1 MATQYFIGVDVGT
14 ASVRAALVDIT
25 GKVLTTATKEIKIW
39 NPQPNFY
46 QQSSTNIWEAVVYT
60 VKMVCGTQKVD
71 AGSVKGIGFDAT
83 CSLVVAD
90 QDGRPLSVCPK
101 GEQECDIIMWMDHR
115 AGEEADFINAT
126 KHDILKYYGGGISL
140 EMEPPKLLWLKKH
153 LRSQCWEKLGH
164 AFDLCDF
171 VTWRA
176 TGSLTR
182 SVCSTVAK
190 WTYTKDTGFDTDF
203 FKMIGLGELSENKF
217 CKIGENV
224 KPQGRPCLD
233 GLCGQAAR
241 ELGLKPGTVV
251 SVGILDAHSATIG
264 CLGCKPKGKD
274 VPQLTH
280 RLAMI
285 SGTSTCHMLLSEE
298 AIFVPGVWGPN
309 WSTIIPGMW
318 SAEGGQSAAG
328 KLIDY
333 VIETHAAYQE
343 ALAEAEKKNMHIS
356 DYLYEV
362 LKAEAGRLSQ
372 SKVSTLTEHLHVWP
386 DFHGNRSPL
395 ADHTL
400 TVVWA
405 NPAVRCGQSGPT
417 VPSHSPVTG
426 WLPVVVPD
434 EKESVLLGSAILAA
448 SAAGLHSSIQEC
460 MEHMSGPAEITQ
472 PDLTVKEFY
481 DRKFTVFLQMY
492 QDQRKYKSIMA
503 GGKVQ

>member
-101 GEQECDIIMWMDHR
+101 
-115 AGEEADFINAT
+115 EEADFINAT

-140 EMEPPKLLWLKKH
+140 EMEPPKLLWLKKV
-153 LRSQCWEKLGH
+153 L
-164 AFDLCDF
+164 
-171 VTWRA
+171 
-176 TGSLTR
+176 

-328 KLIDY
+328 KLVASHIDY

-400 TVVWA
+400 TGM
-405 NPAVRCGQSGPT
+405 CGTRHILSEMQASGHT
-417 VPSHSPVTG
+417 
-426 WLPVVVPD
+426 PD
-434 EKESVLLGSAILAA
+434 IIYVCG
-448 SAAGLHSSIQEC
+448 GLRKNMLYIQTHADEC

>member
-1 MATQYFIGVDVGT
+1 MQ
-14 ASVRAALVDIT
+14 
-25 GKVLTTATKEIKIW
+25 
-39 NPQPNFY
+39 
-46 QQSSTNIWEAVVYT
+46 
-60 VKMVCGTQKVD
+60 MVCGTQKVD

-400 TVVWA
+400 TGMLCGLTLQSDVVSLA
-405 NPAVRCGQSGPT
+405 LLYLATVQSLACGTRHILSEMQASGHTPDIIYVCGGLRKNMLYIQT
-417 VPSHSPVTG
+417 HADVTG
-426 WLPVVVPD
+426 LPVVVPD